1 MVRIRHITWV
11 TALLVF
17 VASLLV
23 RIVISLNDPGHGVFG
38 AFLLGLSFVFLTA
51 LLTLFIALL
60 AAIPRARS
68 GNYYGRRL
76 WLRLPF
82 VMLGT
87 VAFMCVAVYF
97 PEWWEGKH
105 GIRSFSERPYNEV
118 VTAGE
123 VDCASVKEG
132 EFRNEGIR
140 IERRGTRQF
149 QHDEVLGTDEELEI
163 SWPTPCEYIL
173 HGEDSLSTRYVKI
186 IGVDDTGYDCLVYTS
201 EKGSTGY
208 TIRLERAR

>member
-1 MVRIRHITWV
+1 MVRIRHISWI

-17 VASLLV
+17 VATLLV
-23 RIVISLNDPGHGVFG
+23 RMGISLNDPGHGVFG
-38 AFLLGLSFVFLTA
+38 AVLLGLSFVFITA
-51 LLTLFIALL
+51 LLTLFVALL
-60 AAIPRARS
+60 AAVPNDRS

-105 GIRSFSERPYNEV
+105 RMASFEGRPYDQV
-118 VTAGE
+118 VSASE

-132 EFRNEGIR
+132 EFENEGIH

-149 QHDEVLGTDEELEI
+149 QRDKVLGMEEELEV
-163 SWPTPCEYIL
+163 SWPSPCEYIL

-186 IGVDDTGYDCLVYTS
+186 TKVDDKGYDCLVYTGPT
-201 EKGSTGY
+201 EATGFS
-208 TIRLERAR
+208 IRLDRAR